1 MFWRVFPDSRV
12 PMLILD
18 DEAVYTAANG
28 AACRSLGRRREDIV
42 GHRLGF
48 SSSPELRARLAETW
62 AHLRDEG
69 YILVPW
75 QLTLPDGSV
84 ASIEAICTADT
95 PEPGR
100 HLALCWPAPQN
111 GERVLSPREEEITA
125 LLARGLTGEQIAQRL
140 FLSPETVRTHIRN
153 AMMRMRAGT
162 RAQLVALAI
171 ERGII
176 PSDL

>member
-18 DEAVYTAANG
+18 DDAVYTAAND
-28 AACRSLGRRREDIV
+28 AACRTMGRRREDIV
-42 GHRLGF
+42 GHPLGF
-48 SSSPELRARLAETW
+48 STAPELRAQLAETW
-62 AHLRDEG
+62 EQMRDAG
-69 YILVPW
+69 YIMCPW

-84 ASIEAICTADT
+84 TSIETICTADT

-111 GERVLSPREEEITA
+111 GDRVLSPREEEVTA
-125 LLARGLTGEQIAQRL
+125 LLARGLTGEQIAQQL

-176 PSDL
+176 AGDL

>member
-18 DEAVYTAANG
+18 DAAVYTAAND
-28 AACRSLGRRREDIV
+28 AACRTMGRPREDIV
-42 GHRLGF
+42 GHQLGF
-48 SSSPELRARLAETW
+48 SSPPELRAQLSETW
-62 AHLRDEG
+62 AQLRNEG
-69 YILVPW
+69 YVLCPW
-75 QLTLPDGSV
+75 ELTLPDGSV

-95 PEPGR
+95 PERGR

-111 GERVLSPREEEITA
+111 GDRMLSPREKEITA
-125 LLARGLTGEQIAQRL
+125 LLARGLTGEQIAQQL

-153 AMMRMRAGT
+153 AMLRMRAQT

-176 PSDL
+176 AVDP